1 MEISLVL
8 INPRIITFLTLAET
22 LNYTHTA
29 QRLNLSQPAVTKH
42 VQALEEEFE
51 TKLIIY
57 ENKQVQLTDKGKELI
72 PYLTSL
78 VKLNQMTMEIF
89 HTEEEHVRIHLGVC
103 LTLGNYFINDIIES
117 FYNAYP
123 KIELVVY
130 VENTKTLEDM
140 LSKNKIDI
148 ALSLGPTTQLN
159 LNTKTLKEQEMVFI
173 VSKNNPLLGQT
184 LSIEDLTDKKI
195 YLREEGAGVRDVF
208 LLHLNKY
215 SLSLEDFS
223 IVKTAGSIELVK
235 QLISISDGIA
245 PIYKISVEKE
255 LENGSLKI
263 LPVED
268 FKMSYPL
275 TILTPKNKALSG
287 TTQLLINHLITFIHK
302 KL

>member
-1 MEISLVL
+1 ML

-57 ENKQVQLTDKGKELI
+57 ENKQVRLTDKGKELI

-78 VKLNQMTMEIF
+78 VKLNRMATDIF
-89 HTEEEHVRIHLGVC
+89 QTKEDHVQIHLGVC
-103 LTLGNYFINDIIES
+103 LTLGNYFINEIIDS
-117 FYNAYP
+117 FYEAYP

-130 VENTKTLEDM
+130 VENTRKLEAM
-140 LSKNKIDI
+140 LSKNEIDI

-159 LNTKTLKEQEMVFI
+159 LNTKTLKEQEMVI
-173 VSKNNPLLGQT
+173 IAAKDNPLLGQT

-195 YLREEGAGVRDVF
+195 YLREEGAGTRDVF
-208 LLHLNKY
+208 LLYLNKY

-223 IVKTAGSIELVK
+223 MIKTAGSIELVK
-235 QLISISDGIA
+235 QLVSKGDGIA
-245 PIYKISVEKE
+245 PIYKLSVEKE
-255 LENGSLKI
+255 LENRTLRI
-263 LPVED
+263 LPVEE
-268 FKMSYPL
+268 FKISYPM
-275 TILTPKNKALSG
+275 TILTPKNVALSG
-287 TTQLLINHLITFIHK
+287 TTQLLINHLITFIQQN
-302 KL
+302 L

>member
-1 MEISLVL
+1 ML

-57 ENKQVQLTDKGKELI
+57 ENKQVRLTDKGKELI

-78 VKLNQMTMEIF
+78 VKLNRMATDIF
-89 HTEEEHVRIHLGVC
+89 QTKEDHVQIHLGVC
-103 LTLGNYFINDIIES
+103 LTLGNYFINEIIDS
-117 FYNAYP
+117 FYEAYP

-130 VENTKTLEDM
+130 VENTRKLEAM
-140 LSKNKIDI
+140 LSKNEIDI

-159 LNTKTLKEQEMVFI
+159 LNTKTLKEQEMVI
-173 VSKNNPLLGQT
+173 IAAKDNPLLGQT

-195 YLREEGAGVRDVF
+195 YLREEGAGTRDVF
-208 LLHLNKY
+208 LLYLNKY

-223 IVKTAGSIELVK
+223 MIKTAGSIELVK
-235 QLISISDGIA
+235 QLVSKGDGIA
-245 PIYKISVEKE
+245 PIYKLSVEKE
-255 LENGSLKI
+255 LENRTLRI

-268 FKMSYPL
+268 FKISYPM
-275 TILTPKNKALSG
+275 TILTPKNVALSG
-287 TTQLLINHLITFIHK
+287 TTQLLINHLITFIQQN
-302 KL
+302 L

>member
-1 MEISLVL
+1 ML

-57 ENKQVQLTDKGKELI
+57 ENKQVRLTDKGKELI

-78 VKLNQMTMEIF
+78 VKLNRMATDIF
-89 HTEEEHVRIHLGVC
+89 QTKEDHVQIHLGVC
-103 LTLGNYFINDIIES
+103 LTLGNYFINEIIDS
-117 FYNAYP
+117 FYEAYP

-130 VENTKTLEDM
+130 VENTRKLEAM
-140 LSKNKIDI
+140 LSKNEIDI
-148 ALSLGPTTQLN
+148 ALSLGPTAQLN
-159 LNTKTLKEQEMVFI
+159 LNTKTLKEQEMVI
-173 VSKNNPLLGQT
+173 IAAKDNPLLGQT

-195 YLREEGAGVRDVF
+195 YLREEGAGTRDVF
-208 LLHLNKY
+208 LLYLNKY

-223 IVKTAGSIELVK
+223 MIKTAGSIELVK
-235 QLISISDGIA
+235 QLVSKGDGIA
-245 PIYKISVEKE
+245 PIYKLSVEKE
-255 LENGSLKI
+255 LENRTLRI

-268 FKMSYPL
+268 FKISYPM
-275 TILTPKNKALSG
+275 TILTPKNVALSG
-287 TTQLLINHLITFIHK
+287 TTQLLINHLITFIQK
-302 KL
+302 NL

>member
-1 MEISLVL
+1 ML

-57 ENKQVQLTDKGKELI
+57 ENKQVRLTDKGKELI

-78 VKLNQMTMEIF
+78 VKLNRIATDIF
-89 HTEEEHVRIHLGVC
+89 QTKEDHVQIHLGVC
-103 LTLGNYFINDIIES
+103 LTLGNYFINEIIDS
-117 FYNAYP
+117 FYEAYP
-123 KIELVVY
+123 KIELAVY
-130 VENTKTLEDM
+130 VENTRKLEAL
-140 LSKNKIDI
+140 LSKNEIDI

-159 LNTKTLKEQEMVFI
+159 LNTKTLKEQEMVI
-173 VSKNNPLLGQT
+173 IAAKDNPLLGQT

-195 YLREEGAGVRDVF
+195 YLREEGAGTRDVF
-208 LLHLNKY
+208 LLYLNKY

-223 IVKTAGSIELVK
+223 MIKTAGSIELVK
-235 QLISISDGIA
+235 QLVSKGDGIA
-245 PIYKISVEKE
+245 PIYKLSVEKE
-255 LENGSLKI
+255 LENRTLRI

-268 FKMSYPL
+268 FKISYPM
-275 TILTPKNKALSG
+275 TILTPKNVALSG
-287 TTQLLINHLITFIHK
+287 TTQLLINHLITFIQQN
-302 KL
+302 L

>member
-1 MEISLVL
+1 ML

-57 ENKQVQLTDKGKELI
+57 ENKQVRLTDKGKELI

-78 VKLNQMTMEIF
+78 VKLNRMATDIF
-89 HTEEEHVRIHLGVC
+89 QTKEDHVQIHLGVC
-103 LTLGNYFINDIIES
+103 LTLGNYFINEIIDS
-117 FYNAYP
+117 FYEAYP

-130 VENTKTLEDM
+130 VENTRKLEAM
-140 LSKNKIDI
+140 LSKNEIDI
-148 ALSLGPTTQLN
+148 ALSLGPTAQLN
-159 LNTKTLKEQEMVFI
+159 LNTKTLKEQEMVI
-173 VSKNNPLLGQT
+173 IAAKDNPLLGQT

-195 YLREEGAGVRDVF
+195 YLREEGAGTRDVF
-208 LLHLNKY
+208 LLYLNKY

-223 IVKTAGSIELVK
+223 MIKTAGSIELVK
-235 QLISISDGIA
+235 QLVSKGDGIA
-245 PIYKISVEKE
+245 PIYKLSVEKE
-255 LENGSLKI
+255 LENRTLRI

-268 FKMSYPL
+268 FKISYPM
-275 TILTPKNKALSG
+275 TILTPKNVPLSG
-287 TTQLLINHLITFIHK
+287 TTQLLINHLITFIQK
-302 KL
+302 NL

>member
-1 MEISLVL
+1 ML

-29 QRLNLSQPAVTKH
+29 QQLNLSQPAVTKH

-123 KIELVVY
+123 KISL
-130 VENTKTLEDM
+130 
-140 LSKNKIDI
+140 LS
-148 ALSLGPTTQLN
+148 
-159 LNTKTLKEQEMVFI
+159 M
-173 VSKNNPLLGQT
+173 
-184 LSIEDLTDKKI
+184 
-195 YLREEGAGVRDVF
+195 
-208 LLHLNKY
+208 
-215 SLSLEDFS
+215 
-223 IVKTAGSIELVK
+223 
-235 QLISISDGIA
+235 
-245 PIYKISVEKE
+245 
-255 LENGSLKI
+255 
-263 LPVED
+263 
-268 FKMSYPL
+268 
-275 TILTPKNKALSG
+275 
-287 TTQLLINHLITFIHK
+287 
-302 KL
+302 